1 MSSIIGVEKN
11 RKPLKT
17 KAFGIYRGVPARIRT
32 GGLPLRSYDERLQR
46 RIMAS
51 HLLLKTPY
59 VMGIL
64 EIELHTQS
72 HAIP

>member
-1 MSSIIGVEKN
+1 MIEYK
-11 RKPLKT
+11 RKASKAY
-17 KAFGIYRGVPARIRT
+17 AFGAFGLPGAIRT
-32 GGLPLRSYDERLQR
+32 RGLSLRSYDELLQR

>member
-1 MSSIIGVEKN
+1 MNFSTFSAD
-11 RKPLKT
+11 L
-17 KAFGIYRGVPARIRT
+17 AFGHRPI
-32 GGLPLRSYDERLQR
+32 RSYDERLQR

>member
-1 MSSIIGVEKN
+1 MSQHNFRAKEKAP
-11 RKPLKT
+11 KVLIYG
-17 KAFGIYRGVPARIRT
+17 AFGVPARIRT
-32 GGLPLRSYDERLQR
+32 GGLPLRSFDERLQR

-64 EIELHTQS
+64 EIEFHTQS

>member
-1 MSSIIGVEKN
+1 MYV
-11 RKPLKT
+11 LH
-17 KAFGIYRGVPARIRT
+17 
-32 GGLPLRSYDERLQR
+32 LRSYDERLQR